1 MEINKKTLD
10 MSRIESYIRTFDNI
24 FSENMLKVFLK
35 LCENDFIYEDA
46 GVVINGETILD
57 KEMRNVKRKGLHNVH
72 DKSLTNTHWCAL
84 LYSYF
89 MECIKVYTTDFNLPH
104 LKPTVNDIQVLK
116 YTPGGHYK
124 FHVDDGPTTPRTLS
138 LIYFVNDN
146 YKGGDLVF
154 KAVGTDSIIKIERNK
169 NRLVIWP
176 SNFIYPHSVT
186 PVDEGTRYSVVAWAK

>member
-10 MSRIESYIRTFDNI
+10 MARVESYIRTFDNI
-24 FSENMLKVFLK
+24 FPENTLKVFLK
-35 LCENDFIYEDA
+35 LCENHFIYEDA
-46 GVVINGETILD
+46 GVVNNGETIID

-72 DKSLTNTHWCAL
+72 DKSLTNSHWCAL

-89 MECIKVYTTDFNLPH
+89 MERIKVYTTDFNLNK
-104 LKPTVNDIQVLK
+104 LKPIVTDIQVLK
-116 YTPGGHYK
+116 YTPGGHYG

-154 KAVGTDSIIKIERNK
+154 RAVGTDNIIKIERNK
-169 NRLVIWP
+169 NRLVVWP